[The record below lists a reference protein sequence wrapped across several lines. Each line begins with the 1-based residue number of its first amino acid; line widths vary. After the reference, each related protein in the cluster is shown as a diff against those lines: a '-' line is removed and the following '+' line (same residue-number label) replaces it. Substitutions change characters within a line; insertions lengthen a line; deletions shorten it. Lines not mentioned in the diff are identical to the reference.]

1 VLFVGVVTLIP
12 IEHVRTLR
20 SPEEAVALFKALG
33 ERTVAL
39 RGFHTTDATRIA
51 RVIHAVATRFDHTVS
66 FEGGAIAPA
75 ALRELAVSRAYD
87 YLDVRTPLANL
98 RIWPERTSWVTSTE
112 PTFETTSIGAAV
124 ERFEMIAGKRHER
137 GFVMRMR
144 EAAKP
149 LVTSLVIAFEATIN
163 ALIEVELATAR
174 ELTSLYAG
182 EPLEWAA
189 GSIFVRFPAGA
200 IAGFLKTPK
209 VDPKHQAK
217 WHARIDKALKK
228 ARLSPP

>member
-1 VLFVGVVTLIP
+1 MTLIP
-12 IEHVRTLR
+12 IEHARRLR
-20 SPEEAVALFKALG
+20 SPEEAAALFKALG
-33 ERTVAL
+33 EKTVSL
-39 RGFHTTDATRIA
+39 RGFHTTDAAKIA

-66 FEGGAIAPA
+66 FEGGAIVPQP
-75 ALRELAVSRAYD
+75 LRELAVSRAYD

-98 RIWPERTSWVTSTE
+98 RIWPERTSWVTSNE
-112 PTFETTSIGAAV
+112 PTFETTSIPAAV
-124 ERFEMIAGKRHER
+124 EHFEMVAGKQHDR

-149 LVTSLVIAFEATIN
+149 LVTQLVISFASTMN
-163 ALIEVELATAR
+163 ALIEVELATAH

-182 EPLEWAA
+182 AKLEWAA
-189 GSIFVRFPAGA
+189 GGIFVRFPAGA

-209 VDPKHQAK
+209 VEPRHHAK
-217 WHARIDKALKK
+217 WHARIDKALRK